1 MKEQNTFTFIIS
13 KSYGHPISWSMPG
26 WQVFFGGGILLVL
39 LLAMTAM
46 SAMFLVVYPRMLE
59 FREQRDLLQKERS
72 ALREQ
77 NLSANQE
84 ALDAKEES
92 IARRDPGGS
101 PDNGAESTAQQPLG
115 EEGYLPPIRITSVK
129 TSVLRDEVEV
139 VFRMVRQGAVERNRG
154 GFLFAVFE
162 NQEKSPPV
170 YTASPNVPTNGAG
183 FPESY
188 KSGIRFPRFRE
199 AIVFRRRVR
208 RRGREEFFTHVTLY
222 LFSLRGGLLAKDR
235 FELDREQFR
244 PGVLP
249 RQRLTRKT

>member
-1 MKEQNTFTFIIS
+1 MAERNTFTFIIS
-13 KSYGHPISWSMPG
+13 KSYGHPISWSMAG
-26 WQVFFGGGILLVL
+26 WQVFFGGVILVVL

-46 SAMFLVVYPRMLE
+46 SAMFLLAYPKMLE
-59 FREQRDLLQKERS
+59 FREQRDLLQKERA

-84 ALDAKEES
+84 AFDAKEDL
-92 IARRDPGGS
+92 IARREQGGS
-101 PDNGAESTAQQPLG
+101 PAQKAENTAQRPSG
-115 EEGYLPPIRITSVK
+115 EEDYIPPIRITSVK
-129 TSVLRDEVEV
+129 TSVLRNEVEV

-154 GFLFAVFE
+154 GFLIAVFE

-199 AIVFRRRVR
+199 GIVFRRRVR
-208 RRGREEFFTHVTLY
+208 RQGREDFFTHVTLY

-244 PGVLP
+244 PEGSP
-249 RQRLTRKT
+249 QQRLTRKT